1 MESVSPMKTAKDMA
15 AKLPR
20 GIRNNNPLNIR
31 KGARW
36 RGLRDFATDKEFCE
50 FKSMAYGFRA
60 AFRTLVTYYTK
71 HDCRN
76 LENIIFRW
84 APPNE
89 NNTLAYLTHVRLKAG
104 IDMSSRQLPDPC
116 FQCNW
121 PIWRRIIMAM
131 ACVETGLSLSQLQK
145 YERDLRRGM
154 RMVFM

>member
-1 MESVSPMKTAKDMA
+1 MESASPTKTAKDTVP
-15 AKLPR
+15 KLPR

-50 FKSMAYGFRA
+50 FRTMAWGFRA

-71 HDCRN
+71 HDCKT
-76 LENIIFRW
+76 LEQIINRW
-84 APPNE
+84 APPSE
-89 NNTLAYLTHVRLKAG
+89 NDTSSYITHVKVKAG
-104 IDMSSRQLPDPC
+104 IDMATRQLPDPC

-131 ACVETGLSLSQLQK
+131 ACVENGLSLSVLKK
-145 YERDLRRGM
+145 YEHDLGKGM
-154 RMVFM
+154 KMVFM

>member
-1 MESVSPMKTAKDMA
+1 MESVSPTKTAKDMA

-36 RGLRDFATDKEFCE
+36 LGQRYNQTDKEFCE
-50 FKSMAYGFRA
+50 FQTMAYGFRA
-60 AFRTLVTYYTK
+60 AFRTLITYYTK

-84 APPNE
+84 APPKE
-89 NNTLAYLTHVRLKAG
+89 NNTLAYLTHVSLKAG
-104 IDMSSRQLPDPC
+104 IDMTSRQLPDPC

-131 ACVETGLSLSQLQK
+131 ASVETGLSLSQLQE

>member
-1 MESVSPMKTAKDMA
+1 MESVSPTKTAKDMA

-89 NNTLAYLTHVRLKAG
+89 NNTLAYLTHVKLKAG

-131 ACVETGLSLSQLQK
+131 ASVETGLSLSQLQK